1 MSEGREYISRPDEMG
16 KINISEEVL
25 AMIAAA
31 AALEVE
37 GVSALG
43 AGAGGDMAT
52 VATRKGLSKTVHLSV
67 NEDKVDVDISLL
79 VSYGSA
85 VPEVARAVQ
94 DAVMGAVENTS
105 GLQVSSVNVSVT
117 GVTFQK

>member
-43 AGAGGDMAT
+43 AGAGGDMSN

-79 VSYGSA
+79 VSYGTA

>member
-1 MSEGREYISRPDEMG
+1 MAESREYISRPDEMG
-16 KINISEEVL
+16 EINISEEVL

-43 AGAGGDMAT
+43 SGVGGDMAA
-52 VATRKGLSKTVHLSV
+52 VATRKGLSKAVRLAV
-67 NEDKVDVDISLL
+67 DEDKVDVDLALL

-85 VPEVARAVQ
+85 VPDVARAVQ
-94 DAVMGAVENTS
+94 DAVIGAVENTS
-105 GLQVSSVNVSVT
+105 GLRVSSVNVTVT
-117 GVTFQK
+117 GVTFPK

>member
-1 MSEGREYISRPDEMG
+1 MGEGREYISRPDEMG
-16 KINISEEVL
+16 EVNIAEEVL

-43 AGAGGDMAT
+43 SGVGSDASAAVM
-52 VATRKGLSKTVHLSV
+52 KKNLSKAVRLGV
-67 NEDKVDVDISLL
+67 DEDKVTVDVAIL

-85 VPEVARAVQ
+85 VPTVARAVQ
-94 DAVMGAVENTS
+94 DAVAGAVENTS
-105 GLQVSSVNVSVT
+105 GLRVDQVNVAVT
-117 GVTFQK
+117 GVTF

>member
-43 AGAGGDMAT
+43 AGVGGDMASA
-52 VATRKGLSKTVHLSV
+52 VTRKGLSKTVHLSV

-94 DAVMGAVENTS
+94 DAVCSAVENTS

>member
-79 VSYGSA
+79 VSYGTA

-94 DAVMGAVENTS
+94 DAVISAVENTS